1 MNTFVTTVSLLLISR
16 IIYSRYSGEMD
27 EIIIMAVLRYEGL
40 FSFAGSG
47 LVNAALVFGSQPE
60 IGQVHFLFRKRL
72 IVLAILFL
80 LLSVVVYILF
90 NIAYALSV
98 FMVPIALAKYYLR
111 NLIISL
117 DKIGLMNI
125 CVLITSFIYLL
136 LVYIVDSIALLSLA
150 YAVVLVIDVFL
161 FRLVTG
167 RLLITEKVESKVR
180 INVRENLKQGLA
192 SAALNNLDKLL
203 FANVVTLD
211 LLPTFDLA
219 TKLKGVYSKTLSSIW
234 NIYLPKLNDL
244 TVEKNYRKTNNTLF
258 ILTWLSFVLI
268 WFGYQYIG
276 WFFQIKE
283 IHRNLLILVLFPVFF
298 SFVLFKARLLN
309 ARTENLHLV
318 TIYRIM
324 ESFIKSII
332 VPVLVLYLGILAGLK
347 YGMFIYFLAILFFI
361 FRLRNFI
368 EVRTEII
375 MSSLLLILYIC
386 FVL

>member
-1 MNTFVTTVSLLLISR
+1 
-16 IIYSRYSGEMD
+16 MD